1 MAGRQKIYDEDAA
14 LNAAIEVFWEQGYEK
29 ASSRDLQKAMGIG
42 FSSFYL
48 AYKGGKQELFAKS
61 MQRFFTLYPQ
71 PLLNLL
77 QTVDNPVEAIRQYY
91 YVMTEPNG
99 KFSQFGCYFSNT
111 IFQADENEFKE
122 AAAKNLTLIADA
134 FYDALLRAKNAGII
148 NPTIP
153 TELWKTYLLNL
164 WTGLNTTKSIE
175 KDQSILR
182 ATIDF
187 SLKVFE

>member
-14 LNAAIEVFWEQGYEK
+14 LNAAIDVFWQQGYEK

-71 PLLNLL
+71 PFLNLL
-77 QTVDNPVEAIRQYY
+77 KTIDNPVEAIRQYY

-111 IFQADENEFKE
+111 IFQADENEFKD
-122 AAAKNLTLIADA
+122 AAAKNLGRIADA
-134 FYDALLRAKNAGII
+134 FYDALLRAKDAGTI
-148 NPTIP
+148 NPSIP

>member
-1 MAGRQKIYDEDAA
+1 MAGRQKIYNEDAA
-14 LNAAIEVFWEQGYEK
+14 LNAAIDVFWQQGYEK

-71 PLLNLL
+71 PFLNLL
-77 QTVDNPVEAIRQYY
+77 KTVDNPVEAIRQYY

-122 AAAKNLTLIADA
+122 AAVKNLVVIADA
-134 FYDALLRAKNAGII
+134 FYDALLRAKNAGTI

-187 SLKVFE
+187 SLKVFG

>member
-61 MQRFFTLYPQ
+61 MQRFFALYPQ

-77 QTVDNPVEAIRQYY
+77 KTVDNPVESIKQYY
-91 YVMTEPNG
+91 YVMTEPDG
-99 KFSQFGCYFSNT
+99 KFSKFGCYFSNT
-111 IFQADENEFKE
+111 IFQADESGFKE
-122 AAAKNLTLIADA
+122 AAAKNLTVIADA

-148 NPTIP
+148 HPTIP

>member
-14 LNAAIEVFWEQGYEK
+14 LNAAIEVFWSHGYEK

-61 MQRFFTLYPQ
+61 LQRFFTLYPQ
-71 PLLNLL
+71 PFLDLLKSVN
-77 QTVDNPVEAIRQYY
+77 NPVEAIRQYY

-99 KFSQFGCYFSNT
+99 KFSEFGCYFSNT
-111 IFQADENEFKE
+111 IFQADDSEFKE
-122 AAAKNLTLIADA
+122 AAAKNLTTIADA
-134 FYDALLRAKNAGII
+134 FDDALLRAKNAGII
-148 NPTIP
+148 HPTIP
-153 TELWKTYLLNL
+153 AELWKTYLLNL
-164 WTGLNTTKSIE
+164 WTGLNTTKSIV
-175 KDQSILR
+175 KDQSVLR